1 MSISENGVIFEVDIG
16 KKLSGKDIDIIA
28 EIIHGVLIDEGID
41 KDLDGFTFDLI
52 AYYAKDDASAADDDE
67 YYEDYDHGREMQ
79 DEPHQFETDHSV
91 RSYIYGDGKQQ

>member
-41 KDLDGFTFDLI
+41 TDNDNKDLDGFTFDLI
-52 AYYAKDDASAADDDE
+52 AYYAKDD
-67 YYEDYDHGREMQ
+67 
-79 DEPHQFETDHSV
+79 TV
-91 RSYIYGDGKQQ
+91 